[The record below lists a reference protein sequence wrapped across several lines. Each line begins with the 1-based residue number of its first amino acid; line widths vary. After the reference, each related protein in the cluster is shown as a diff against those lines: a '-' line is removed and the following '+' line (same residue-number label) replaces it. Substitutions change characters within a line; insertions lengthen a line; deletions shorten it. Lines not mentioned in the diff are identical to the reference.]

1 MLNEYLQNFK
11 NNRFSPKIQMLYNL
25 KWAQIEKHIPPQKL
39 KILDFGSG
47 FGTTANYFA
56 KSNEVY
62 AIEPNVDM
70 VEAREQDYSYTQ
82 IIGDYNKLDDLDVE
96 TFDLIIC
103 HNVLEFAEERA
114 DIVAKFEKLL
124 KRGGMISIVKN
135 NNDGRVLSKAVSND
149 ISGAKDLLNGGHIAN
164 TFGKVTIYD
173 PYELTQWGKTLKIE
187 NIMGLQTFFGLQ
199 RNLEEDQI
207 EDWMTSVFE
216 LEMEMSELENFK
228 GISLFHHVIL
238 RKK

>member
-1 MLNEYLQNFK
+1 
-11 NNRFSPKIQMLYNL
+11 
-25 KWAQIEKHIPPQKL
+25 
-39 KILDFGSG
+39 
-47 FGTTANYFA
+47 
-56 KSNEVY
+56 
-62 AIEPNVDM
+62 M
-70 VEAREQDYSYTQ
+70 VEAREHDYSYTQ
-82 IIGDYNKLDDLDVE
+82 IIGDYNILDDLDVE

-124 KRGGMISIVKN
+124 KRGGLISIVKN

-199 RNLEEDQI
+199 RNVEEDQI
-207 EDWMTSVFE
+207 KDWMNSVFE